1 MSKKILVAND
11 SPTVRNVAQS
21 LFGKHGY
28 EVLLAD
34 DGAEALKVV
43 KTTRPDLVLLDSSLS
58 VIDGEQVCRELR
70 QTEDTKD
77 VPVIMI
83 LSVDEKEKE
92 GKLKEMGVD
101 SFVIKPFNPKEI
113 LKHVERLLGEGG
125 IASVDKKQKEV
136 LDQTQREEDTTA
148 KEETKRTD
156 SEKMEI
162 EAEDSL
168 NIIDTNDLVE
178 SMSSSSPTS
187 DDDIAH
193 GFDWFLHE
201 LKKETQVEGEKSPN
215 ECKPSMPEEKI
226 EGQKTEPNEEDKI
239 YEISENGKSFEE
251 FVKDLK
257 EDLGEPDIQQAEKT
271 QQPVVE
277 EMRSSQFDQ
286 LLSGLKKMIAERVA
300 QEVAKK
306 ITPEFLEK
314 IIKEE
319 MTKVSSN
326 SS

>member
-21 LFGKHGY
+21 LFRKHGY
-28 EVLLAD
+28 EVLVAD
-34 DGAEALKVV
+34 DGAKALKVI
-43 KTTRPDLVLLDSSLS
+43 KTTRPDLVLMDSSLS
-58 VIDGEQVCRELR
+58 VIDGKQVCRELR
-70 QTEDTKD
+70 QAKDTKD
-77 VPVIMI
+77 VPIIMI
-83 LSVDEKEKE
+83 LSVDENEKE
-92 GKLKEMGVD
+92 GELKEIGVD
-101 SFVIKPFNPKEI
+101 SFVAKPFNPKEI
-113 LKHVERLLGEGG
+113 LKHVERLLGEGKV
-125 IASVDKKQKEV
+125 ASVDKEQKGGQ
-136 LDQTQREEDTTA
+136 DQTQREEDTTA
-148 KEETKRTD
+148 RAETKRTD

-162 EAEDSL
+162 ETEDSL

-178 SMSSSSPTS
+178 SLSSSSPTS

-201 LKKETQVEGEKSPN
+201 LKKETQVEGEKAPN
-215 ECKPSMPEEKI
+215 KHKPSLPEEKV
-226 EGQKTEPNEEDKI
+226 EGQKTEPKEEDRV

-257 EDLGEPDIQQAEKT
+257 EDLGEPDIQQAEKM

-277 EMRSSQFDQ
+277 EMSSSQFDQ
-286 LLSGLKKMIAERVA
+286 LLSGLKERIAERVA

-319 MTKVSSN
+319 MAKVSSN
-326 SS
+326 LS

>member
-1 MSKKILVAND
+1 MSKKILVADD

-34 DGAEALKVV
+34 DGAKALSVV
-43 KTTRPDLVLLDSSLS
+43 KTTRPDLVLLNSSLS
-58 VIDGEQVCRELR
+58 VVDGEQVCRELR
-70 QTEDTKD
+70 QAKDLKD

-92 GKLKEMGVD
+92 SKLKEIGVD
-101 SFVIKPFNPKEI
+101 SFVTKPFNPKEI
-113 LKHVERLLGEGG
+113 LKHVKRLLGEEEV
-125 IASVDKKQKEV
+125 ASTEKEQKGR
-136 LDQTQREEDTTA
+136 QNQAQREDDTTA
-148 KEETKRTD
+148 KAEIKKTD

-162 EAEDSL
+162 KTEDSL
-168 NIIDTNDLVE
+168 NIVDTSDLVE
-178 SMSSSSPTS
+178 GLGSSSPTA
-187 DDDIAH
+187 DGDVAH

-201 LKKETQVEGEKSPN
+201 LKKETQVEEEKAPHKH
-215 ECKPSMPEEKI
+215 KPSSPEE
-226 EGQKTEPNEEDKI
+226 EVSGQKTEPKKEDKV

-257 EDLGEPDIQQAEKT
+257 LDLGDPDIQQTSEAQHSAVAEIS
-271 QQPVVE
+271 
-277 EMRSSQFDQ
+277 SSQFDQ
-286 LLSGLKKMIAERVA
+286 LLSDLKERISERVA

-306 ITPEFLEK
+306 ITPELLEK
-314 IIKEE
+314 IIREE
-319 MTKVSSN
+319 MTKVTSN